1 MYITKQLK
9 YIYLRVML
17 NIYHLYKL
25 GANYTDQI
33 DKRIMTSL
41 YDMNDNSL
49 VRKNLL
55 KSPSELKKIKKRYI
69 IQN

>member
-1 MYITKQLK
+1 
-9 YIYLRVML
+9 ML

-25 GANYTDQI
+25 CANYTDQI

-55 KSPSELKKIKKRYI
+55 KSPSELKKNQKKIYYTKLEVI
-69 IQN
+69 YL